1 MPSSQEAW
9 GIDVGTTALKAIKL
23 RREGDKV
30 YLEAM
35 EVVEHSGFLS
45 EPDADRKEI
54 VGESLAKFIEKHPL
68 RGERV
73 FISASG
79 ASSFARFVKLPP
91 VEPRRIPE
99 IVKFEAIQQIPFPL
113 DQVIWD
119 YHPFQS
125 PESPDVEIGIFAIK
139 TDILGALLADFRA
152 LGVTVHGVQVAPLC
166 VYNALLFEDKGKD
179 KGTIVIDIGAD
190 HTDLIIMDQGRLWM
204 RNINLGGNSFTESLA
219 KTYRLQF
226 RKSEELKKT
235 AATNKFARQI
245 FQALRPT
252 FADIVAEIQRSVGY
266 FNSSHRESRLEQI
279 IGMGNSFRL
288 PNLQKYLEQYL
299 GMEVHRLDSF
309 AKIEA
314 PETRLAAGL
323 SEQALGMPVAYGL
336 ALQGVG
342 LGTIT
347 TNLLPIEIARQ
358 MLWRSKTPW
367 FAATAALFVLGTATA
382 GARYMMDSSAYY
394 NSMHSPAI
402 ARDNQVI
409 ARVSGW
415 QRQYTGINNTYHAN
429 VKRIDFFKNLMNR
442 RPIWPLIYQTFYSSL
457 PQAET
462 SLAAKRKNWKIVLQS
477 IQSTFQANLSPL
489 TGSPA
494 VPAVPGQPAAG
505 VVQPSMTGSG
515 YEVVVTGYT
524 PYNPPLR
531 ILEHFRDTIKAAA
544 GLKSDLPFHIVIP
557 SGSLHEA
564 RIADIVGAGGGSGT
578 AGLGFSPWGTTRGQ
592 FSSVFLP
599 DYLPKVKATP
609 ENSQPTAPGGFNNGM
624 PGGGVF
630 PPGMPGG
637 FPGGMPGGF
646 GGGGNFG
653 GGGQSGTATLGV
665 IDPNTKKSLLHATAF
680 RMTFLI
686 YLR

>member
-30 YLEAM
+30 FLEAM
-35 EVVEHSGFLS
+35 EVVEHSAFLS
-45 EPDADRKEI
+45 EPDGDRKEI
-54 VGESLAKFIEKHPL
+54 VRETLAKFIEKHPL
-68 RGERV
+68 RGEKV
-73 FISASG
+73 FVSASG
-79 ASSFARFVKLPP
+79 SSSFARFVKLPP

-99 IVKFEAIQQIPFPL
+99 IVKFEAIQQIPFSL

-139 TDILGALLADFRA
+139 TDILGSMLADFRA
-152 LGVTVHGVQVAPLC
+152 LGITVHGVQVAPLA
-166 VYNALLFEDKGKD
+166 VYNALLFEGKGKE

-299 GMEVHRLDSF
+299 GMEVHRLDAFS
-309 AKIEA
+309 KLEA

-323 SEQALGMPVAYGL
+323 SDQVLGMPVAYGL

-358 MLWRSKTPW
+358 MLWRQKTPW
-367 FAATAALFVLGTATA
+367 FAATAALFVLGTAAA
-382 GARYMMDSSAYY
+382 GARYMMDSSAFY
-394 NSMHSPAI
+394 NSMHTPQIS
-402 ARDNQVI
+402 RDKTEI
-409 ARVSGW
+409 GRVSGW
-415 QRQYTGINNTYHAN
+415 QRNYDNINNTYRTN
-429 VKRIDFFKNLMNR
+429 VRRIDFYTNLLSR
-442 RPIWPLIYQTFYSSL
+442 RPVWPEIFQTFYTSL
-457 PQAET
+457 PQAQNNI
-462 SLAAKRKNWKIVLQS
+462 SAKRKDWNIVLQS
-477 IQSTFQANLSPL
+477 IHSTYVTNLAPPPMGRSAVARGANS
-489 TGSPA
+489 GNS
-494 VPAVPGQPAAG
+494 G
-505 VVQPSMTGSG
+505 MSG
-515 YEVVVTGYT
+515 YEVVITGYT
-524 PYNPPLR
+524 LYHPPLR
-531 ILEHFRDTIKAAA
+531 ILEHFRDTLKATA
-544 GLKSDLPFHIVIP
+544 GLKSNRPFFIVIP
-557 SGSLHEA
+557 VGSLHEA
-564 RIADIVGAGGGSGT
+564 RVSETVSQGGGAGNL
-578 AGLGFSPWGTTRGQ
+578 GLGFQPWGSQRGR
-592 FSSVFLP
+592 FSSVFLS
-599 DYLPKVKATP
+599 DFLPKRKNAPAATHR
-609 ENSQPTAPGGFNNGM
+609 GGPATGF
-624 PGGGVF
+624 GGA
-630 PPGMPGG
+630 PGG
-637 FPGGMPGGF
+637 FPGAGGF
-646 GGGGNFG
+646 AAPGNFG
-653 GGGQSGTATLGV
+653 SGGMGAQSGSHSLGV

-680 RMTFLI
+680 KMTFLV

>member
-45 EPDADRKEI
+45 EPDVDRKEI
-54 VGESLAKFIEKHPL
+54 VRESLAKFVEKHPL
-68 RGERV
+68 RGERL

-99 IVKFEAIQQIPFPL
+99 LAKFEAIHQIPFPL
-113 DQVIWD
+113 DQVSWD
-119 YHPFQS
+119 DHPFQN

-152 LGVTVHGVQVAPLC
+152 LGITVHGVQVAPLC

-309 AKIEA
+309 GKLEA

-323 SEQALGMPVAYGL
+323 SDQALGMPVAYGL

-367 FAATAALFVLGTATA
+367 FAATAAMFVLGTATA

-402 ARDNQVI
+402 ARDKQVI
-409 ARVSGW
+409 RRVAGW
-415 QRQYTGINNTYHAN
+415 QQQYTGINNTYHAN
-429 VKRIDFFKNLMNR
+429 VKRIDFFKQLMNN
-442 RPIWPLIYQTFYSSL
+442 RPVWPLIYKTFYSSL
-457 PQAET
+457 PQAQT
-462 SLAAKRKNWKIVLQS
+462 AMAAKRKNWTIVLQS
-477 IQSTFQANLSPL
+477 IQSTYQANLSPL
-489 TGSPA
+489 TGS
-494 VPAVPGQPAAG
+494 AAG
-505 VVQPSMTGSG
+505 PAGPGRQAARGIRVSMPGSG

-531 ILEHFRDTIKAAA
+531 ILQQFRDTIKDAT
-544 GLKSDLPFHIVIP
+544 GLKSNLPFYIVIP
-557 SGSLHEA
+557 PGSLHEA
-564 RIADIVGAGGGSGT
+564 RIADIVGAGGGTGT
-578 AGLGFSPWGTTRGQ
+578 AGLGFSSWGTARGQ
-592 FSSVFLP
+592 FSSEFLP
-599 DYLPKVKATP
+599 DYLPKVKA
-609 ENSQPTAPGGFNNGM
+609 APATRESTSPAGF
-624 PGGGVF
+624 PGGGAF
-630 PPGMPGG
+630 PPGFPGG

-646 GGGGNFG
+646 QGGGNLG
-653 GGGQSGTATLGV
+653 GGGQSGSATLGV

-680 RMTFLI
+680 KMTFLI

>member
-1 MPSSQEAW
+1 MPSTQTAW
-9 GIDVGTTALKAIKL
+9 GIDVGTTALKAIKV
-23 RREGDKV
+23 RREGEKV
-30 YLEAM
+30 ILEAM
-35 EVVEHSGFLS
+35 EVVDHSAYLS
-45 EPDADRKEI
+45 EPDVDRKEI
-54 VGESLAKFIEKHPL
+54 VRESVAKFIEKHPL

-79 ASSFARFVKLPP
+79 ANSFARFVKLPP

-139 TDILGALLADFRA
+139 TDILGALLGDFRA
-152 LGVTVHGVQVAPLC
+152 LGVTVNGVQVAPLS
-166 VYNALLFEDKGKD
+166 VYNALLFEEKGKD

-190 HTDLIIMDQGRLWM
+190 HTDLIIVDQGRLWM

-279 IGMGNSFRL
+279 IGIGNSFRL
-288 PNLQKYLEQYL
+288 PNLQKYLEQNL
-299 GMEVHRLDSF
+299 GMEVHRMDGFSKL
-309 AKIEA
+309 EV
-314 PETRLAAGL
+314 PETRLAAAS

-358 MLWRSKTPW
+358 MLWRKKTPW
-367 FAATAALFVLGTATA
+367 FAATAALFLLGTAAA
-382 GARYMMDSSAYY
+382 GAKYMMDSSAYY
-394 NSMHSPAI
+394 NSMHAPAMT
-402 ARDNQVI
+402 RDTMEI
-409 ARVSGW
+409 SRVSSW
-415 QRQYTGINNTYHAN
+415 QDQYTGINNTYHTN
-429 VKRIDFFKNLMNR
+429 VGRINFFKGLMAR
-442 RPIWPLIYQTFYSSL
+442 RTIWPLIYRTFYTSL
-457 PQAET
+457 PQAQAAV
-462 SLAAKRKNWKIVLQS
+462 SAKRPGWKIILQS
-477 IQSTFQANLSPL
+477 IESTYESNLSPVPVT
-489 TGSPA
+489 TG
-494 VPAVPGQPAAG
+494 AAATTAAAT
-505 VVQPSMTGSG
+505 PSGSG
-515 YEVVVTGYT
+515 YRIVITGYT
-524 PYNPPLR
+524 PYNPPLQ
-531 ILEHFRDTIKAAA
+531 ILEHFRDAIRKAA
-544 GLKSDLPFHIVIP
+544 GTKSKLPFYVVIP

-564 RIADIVGAGGGSGT
+564 RISDVVGAGGGNAS
-578 AGLGFSPWGTTRGQ
+578 GLGFVPWGTARGP
-592 FSSVFLP
+592 FSSAFLQ
-599 DYLPKVKATP
+599 DYLPKTKSTTP
-609 ENSQPTAPGGFNNGM
+609 PAGAVNPAENGLPGGEPAN
-624 PGGGVF
+624 F
-630 PPGMPGG
+630 PPIFQGG
-637 FPGGMPGGF
+637 FPGGGF
-646 GGGGNFG
+646 PGGNFP
-653 GGGQSGTATLGV
+653 GQGNMAGTTENRTLGV
-665 IDPNTKKSLLHATAF
+665 IDPNTRKSLLHATAF
-680 RMTFLI
+680 RMTFLV